1 MDTDPP
7 SRAALVAM
15 RDQVAGGPPSPA
27 LAAYLDKVRRRAHA
41 ITDDDV
47 ATLLASGVSEDEVYR
62 ATMNEAMTAGIDR
75 FDIGL
80 RALRGAR

>member
-7 SRAALVAM
+7 CRAALAAR
-15 RDQVAGGPPSPA
+15 RDPFGGGAPHPA
-27 LAAYLDKVRRRAHA
+27 LAAYLDKVRRRAYE
-41 ITDDDV
+41 ITDDEV
-47 ATLLASGVSEDEVYR
+47 AALLASGVGEDEIYR
-62 ATMNEAMTAGIDR
+62 ATMQEAMTAGIDR